1 MVSLG
6 QLERRQ
12 VVPCGGAPETDMSRP
27 PQSTSFVPRSLLLW
41 SLLATAFLT
50 LALAAPA
57 SAALPEPIPAAPLDG
72 EVLDGLPVFSWEAV
86 PGAAKYEFEIAADD
100 GFNSPVLG
108 ATYDHFFTRN
118 TRATVRK
125 TVPNGTYFWRVRAI
139 DADSLP
145 GAWTPAMSFGKE
157 WAASP
162 GLQQPFDAGT
172 LIYPD
177 DPFKLVWDSVPGA
190 WNYRVTVSDS
200 PDLSTSFWSTGS
212 VDTQARTL
220 DALEPVAPGTYF
232 WRVTPLDPEKN
243 PGYPSDVRSFEWE
256 WPSETNTYVED
267 IVADAELDDWRLSW
281 DPVPGAARYELE
293 INPAVDFAQG
303 SRVCCYNGFGNPDY
317 SLGTT
322 FTRTIVL
329 PNNHYYWRVRAVDPN
344 GNPGT
349 WNYGPEF
356 TKTYDNVPPVA
367 APSVKDFRLRDN
379 LGDPGTDV
387 DPDTPGYQTDAPMLS
402 WSPVVGAS
410 SYEIEV
416 VPHTDGALSPCN
428 WSAPASDHWDV
439 RTTAT
444 SWTPL
449 GANWVG
455 NKPYPSTLPV
465 ANEANTELDLGRSYC
480 ARVRPI
486 DRASSSFAPPA
497 FGDWTY
503 LPGGANDTAV
513 PAFTFTNYAAGGACS
528 PSCTAGFLG
537 SEDYL
542 EPLRATTVGEMPV
555 FTWRPIAGAQSYYVL
570 VAREPNFT
578 TIIDYAFTRV
588 PAYAPRTHTATRG
601 YADETTKYYWAI
613 LPAAG
618 ADGSGSTG
626 DPLSAAA
633 SSFEK
638 QTVPPEI
645 VSPTNEQQFLGPV
658 TFRWSPV
665 TGVRHYFLEVSK
677 DPTFSSWEEQV
688 ATDSTEFTSNE
699 SYAADTILYWRVRAD
714 LENDAEAAKR
724 IVGLTWSAVGTFR
737 KRLATPTLHAG
748 NPIQGT
754 AVPTWEWDH
763 VPGAV
768 SYDVQ
773 VGVPNA
779 TTNTATT
786 KTFSGVPTT
795 SFTLGLMK
803 GTGRWTW
810 KVRAN
815 FPTSS
820 NYTTVDGPWT
830 ATQEFVRTI
839 PEPTNATQSVSG
851 GSVSFGWDPQPARL
865 YRVQVSALPD
875 FSRLV
880 EHTTTDNTSYAP
892 TLTQSAY
899 AGGGTFYWRV
909 AAADDVVGN
918 VGDYTG
924 GKAFTLSAA
933 SGGGAGTALKQFKLS
948 AKGYLVKNRLRTIT
962 IFVKNRSNGKA
973 VGSAMVSAYGS
984 GVSPKSRMTG
994 SKGSASFSLKPT
1006 RLGSVTFRVS
1016 KTGYATKYLY
1026 KKVRSS

>member
-1 MVSLG
+1 
-6 QLERRQ
+6 
-12 VVPCGGAPETDMSRP
+12 MSRP
-27 PQSTSFVPRSLLLW
+27 PQSTTAVPRSILLW

-57 SAALPEPIPAAPLDG
+57 SAALPEPVPAAPGDG
-72 EVLDGLPVFSWEAV
+72 EVLDGLPVFSWETV

-118 TRATVRK
+118 TRATLRK
-125 TVPNGTYFWRVRAI
+125 TVPNGTYFWRVRGV
-139 DADSLP
+139 DADAVP
-145 GAWTPAMSFGKE
+145 GPWSPTMSFGKE
-157 WAASP
+157 WALSP
-162 GLQQPFDAGT
+162 GLQSPFDAGT
-172 LIYPD
+172 LTYPV
-177 DPFKLVWDSVPGA
+177 DPFKLTWDPVPGA
-190 WNYRVTVSDS
+190 WNYRVAVSDS
-200 PDLSTSFWSTGS
+200 PDLSTSFWSSGT
-212 VDTQARTL
+212 VDTQATTL
-220 DALEPVAPGTYF
+220 DALEPVAPGTYY
-232 WRVTPLDPEKN
+232 WGVTPLDPEKN
-243 PGYPSDVRSFEWE
+243 PGSPSEIRSFVWE
-256 WPSETNTYVED
+256 WPSATTTAVED

-303 SRVCCYNGFGNPDY
+303 SRVCCYDGFGNPEY

-322 FTRTIVL
+322 FTRTVVL

-344 GNPGT
+344 GHPGD
-349 WNYGPEF
+349 WNDGPEF
-356 TKTYDNVPPVA
+356 TKTYDNVPPVT
-367 APSVKDFRLRDN
+367 APSVKDLRMRDN
-379 LGDPGTDV
+379 VNDPGLDV
-387 DPDTPGYQTDAPMLS
+387 NPGADGYQTEAPMLS

-416 VPHTDGALSPCN
+416 VPHTDGALSPCD

-439 RTTAT
+439 RTTTT

-455 NKPYPSTLPV
+455 TKPYPSTV
-465 ANEANTELDLGRSYC
+465 AVGNESNTQLDIGRSYC

-503 LPGGANDTAV
+503 LPGGANDNGT
-513 PAFTFTNYAAGGACS
+513 PAFEFSGYEPGGACS
-528 PSCTAGFLG
+528 PSCNAGFLG
-537 SEDYL
+537 ADDYL
-542 EPLRATTVGEMPV
+542 EPLRGTTVGEMPV
-555 FTWRPIAGAQSYYVL
+555 FTWRPITGAQSYYVL

-578 TIIDYAFTRV
+578 TIVDYAFTRV

-601 YADETTKYYWAI
+601 YADETTKYYWAV

-633 SSFEK
+633 SNFEK
-638 QTVPPEI
+638 QTEPPAI
-645 VSPTNEQQFLGPV
+645 LSPVNEQVFWGPV

-665 TGVRHYFLEVSK
+665 TGVRHYQLEISK
-677 DPTFSSWEEQV
+677 DPTFATREEAV
-688 ATDSTEFTSNE
+688 ATDSTEFTSNK

-714 LENDAEAAKR
+714 LENDAEAAR
-724 IVGLTWSAVGTFR
+724 RTVGLTWSEVGTFR
-737 KRLATPTLHAG
+737 KRLATPTLDPD

-754 AVPTWEWDH
+754 AVPTWEWEH

-786 KTFSGVPTT
+786 KTFSNVPTT
-795 SFTLGLMK
+795 AFTFGLMK

-815 FPTSS
+815 FPTTS
-820 NYTTVDGPWT
+820 NYTLVDGPWT
-830 ATQEFVRTI
+830 ATQGFVRTI
-839 PEPTNATQSVSG
+839 PEPGNPTQSVSG
-851 GSVSFGWDPQPARL
+851 ESVSFSWDPQPARL
-865 YRVQVSALPD
+865 YRVQVSTVPD

-880 EHTTTDNTSYAP
+880 EHTTTDNTTYAP
-892 TLTQSAY
+892 TLTQTAY
-899 AGGGTFYWRV
+899 EGGGTFYWRV

-918 VGDYTG
+918 VGDYTA
-924 GKAFTLSAA
+924 GKAFTLTAA
-933 SGGGAGTALKQFKLS
+933 GGGGSSLKAFRLS
-948 AKGYLVKNRLRTIT
+948 AKGSLVKNRLRTVTIT
-962 IFVKNRSNGKA
+962 VKNAANGGA
-973 VGSAMVSAYGS
+973 IGSAMVSAYGS
-984 GVSPKSRMTG
+984 GVLPKSRMTG
-994 SKGSASFSLKPT
+994 STGKASFSLKPT

-1016 KTGYATKYLY
+1016 KTGFATKYLY
-1026 KKVRSS
+1026 KTVRNP